1 MRDPSPALEIAL
13 GDSPGGWRIP
23 GHVKMAIRTP
33 SPMSSLRASG
43 SSTKAEAPPFSLS
56 LPPLVVV
63 CSGIAVEVS
72 TLSSWSWP
80 ASSGAVSLHNRPRD
94 EDGEERDGG
103 LEVSRETHCAGASA
117 PPVSPNGIV
126 GRSVAA
132 VAAPEG
138 ILSVYDMRIDRSAFA
153 IILLLSGHLSEPLFQ
168 PSTRFDLIS
177 PLCSA
182 LLFVRHR
189 VFTRGPSG
197 DDRNIHAPTR
207 IPPIDTAHLT
217 ITRWASLQN
226 VLSNGPTQCEHQRSP
241 DCEERR
247 ETRSHE
253 PRWE

>member
-1 MRDPSPALEIAL
+1 
-13 GDSPGGWRIP
+13 
-23 GHVKMAIRTP
+23 VKMAIRTP

-56 LPPLVVV
+56 LPLLVVV

-138 ILSVYDMRIDRSAFA
+138 LLSVYDMRIDRSAFA
-153 IILLLSGHLSEPLFQ
+153 IILLLSDHLSEPLFQ
-168 PSTRFDLIS
+168 PSIRFDLIS

-182 LLFVRHR
+182 LLVVRHR
-189 VFTRGPSG
+189 VFTRGQVAMTETSMRSREFLQSIRRISPSRG
-197 DDRNIHAPTR
+197 GAASKMCSAMDRRNASTEGAPS
-207 IPPIDTAHLT
+207 A
-217 ITRWASLQN
+217 
-226 VLSNGPTQCEHQRSP
+226 RSAGRQGATNRAGN
-241 DCEERR
+241 DLLR
-247 ETRSHE
+247 
-253 PRWE
+253 